1 MAKMRKAYTE
11 FNKGLYEAKTEL
23 APDDALVVAQNA
35 IPGEDGGIAKC
46 KGTVRFINFPEETRA
61 PRYVVSDH
69 DPALAFF
76 GDSTGLATVYH
87 IDFCL

>member
-46 KGTVRFINFPEETRA
+46 KGTVRFIDFPEETGA
-61 PRYVVSDH
+61 PGYVVSDH
-69 DPALAFF
+69 APALAFF
-76 GDSTGLATVYH
+76 SKGNELATVYH
-87 IDFCL
+87 IILL